1 MYINNIEKKDSQAT
15 DDEYVYLIA
24 SHTNVPINNKIYK
37 SDEFKE
43 QQKTLTQP
51 YNKKILLHHDRY
63 SDPIG
68 FVVEADFFSQQELS
82 EAEKIVGSKI
92 DMPENS
98 DGFLFVKALI
108 KDYKQLEKIK
118 QGLYS
123 NVSIGIDFDKVECGI
138 CGQDIT
144 FDYEHEHKIGCVYD
158 GKTCYAIPRGIKIQE
173 ISVVNIPADD
183 YAKILTKKATEDNAL
198 NVNYNN
204 GISGGAEMD
213 GKDIEKKL
221 EEIDALKTEFNDLKN
236 SITKIEGIVGTIQT
250 SVAPAIDFVAKQNEA
265 IRNGKI
271 EKILELR
278 TLVQLD
284 QSETYKEKLLKKSDD
299 ELQDI
304 YSDLEAIRQKLNNTT
319 KDTNVEQ
326 QQESQKEVTQEPADI
341 KTVEQAKPENTSSDE
356 KNKEN
361 TESTVQKDDEFAKNT
376 NIENP
381 VVPVDDQSDTHIKGT
396 IKTDTVLSQLGI
408 IKK

>member
-1 MYINNIEKKDSQAT
+1 MDKDIFSNLKMYINNIEKKDSQAP
-15 DDEYVYLIA
+15 DNEYVYLIA

-183 YAKILTKKATEDNAL
+183 YAKILTKKATEDNTL

-236 SITKIEGIVGTIQT
+236 SITKIEGIVDTIQT
-250 SVAPAIDFVAKQNEA
+250 SVAPAIDFVVKQNET

-284 QSETYKEKLLKKSDD
+284 QSETYKGKLLKKSDD
-299 ELQDI
+299 ELQEI
-304 YSDLEAIRQKLNNTT
+304 YSELETVKQKIDQQNQKKEEKIVVENDTVKETPKEEKTSQVETETPIVSETDVLA
-319 KDTNVEQ
+319 KKTNVEKPIIKAEDQ
-326 QQESQKEVTQEPADI
+326 QQ
-341 KTVEQAKPENTSSDE
+341 
-356 KNKEN
+356 
-361 TESTVQKDDEFAKNT
+361 TE
-376 NIENP
+376 
-381 VVPVDDQSDTHIKGT
+381 IKGKINT
-396 IKTDTVLSQLGI
+396 KTVLSQLGLI
-408 IKK
+408 NK

>member
-1 MYINNIEKKDSQAT
+1 MDKDIFSNLKMYINNIEKKDSQAT
-15 DDEYVYLIA
+15 DEEYVYLIA

-37 SDEFKE
+37 PDEFKE

-183 YAKILTKKATEDNAL
+183 YAKILTKKATEDNTL

-236 SITKIEGIVGTIQT
+236 SITKIEGIVDTIQT
-250 SVAPAIDFVAKQNEA
+250 SVAPAIDFVAKQNET
-265 IRNGKI
+265 IRNDKI

-284 QSETYKEKLLKKSDD
+284 QSETYKGKLLKKSDD
-299 ELQDI
+299 ELQEI
-304 YSDLEAIRQKLNNTT
+304 YSELETVKQKI
-319 KDTNVEQ
+319 DQ
-326 QQESQKEVTQEPADI
+326 QNQQKEEKIIAENDTVKEIPKEE
-341 KTVEQAKPENTSSDE
+341 KTSQVE
-356 KNKEN
+356 
-361 TESTVQKDDEFAKNT
+361 TEAPIVSETDDLAKNT
-376 NIENP
+376 NVEKPIIKTE
-381 VVPVDDQSDTHIKGT
+381 DQQQTEIKGKINT
-396 IKTDTVLSQLGI
+396 KTVLSQLGLI
-408 IKK
+408 NK